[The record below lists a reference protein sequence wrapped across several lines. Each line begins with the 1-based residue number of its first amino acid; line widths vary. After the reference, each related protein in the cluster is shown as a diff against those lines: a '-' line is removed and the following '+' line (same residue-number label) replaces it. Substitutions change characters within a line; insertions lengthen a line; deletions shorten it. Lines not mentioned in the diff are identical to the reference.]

1 MEQQNRITLLSE
13 AEINDFYARPSF
25 DRPAQKEYFSLSR
38 AEQNIVNRYRNVKSK
53 IYFILQLG
61 YFRAG
66 RNFYDFNFENVQT
79 DVSYVLKTYFHR
91 QPVSIA
97 GKVSRPVLT
106 QQRLDILQL
115 IGYQMCS
122 SALIQQVEAHLLE
135 LLRYFPKGSDTLREL
150 IGYFEAQKI
159 VIPSWPSVTEHVITL
174 HLLKLKTEFIF
185 CLQLSKVQEA
195 NLWVSNHRL
204 HEMCLKYNK
213 QLLKKLMENN
223 L

>member
-1 MEQQNRITLLSE
+1 MEQQNRIALLSG

-38 AEQNIVNRYRNVKSK
+38 AEQNIASRYRNVKSK

-159 VIPSWPSVTEHVITL
+159 VIPSYRTL
-174 HLLKLKTEFIF
+174 QDLFTKCF
-185 CLQLSKVQEA
+185 A
-195 NLWVSNHRL
+195 
-204 HEMCLKYNK
+204 
-213 QLLKKLMENN
+213 
-223 L
+223 